1 MTSFILRNRLDGCCK
16 GINWNRGTEFMLTIL
31 TQPIKEI
38 GRSDHLLRYS
48 DAGAKIRL
56 VLQK

>member
-1 MTSFILRNRLDGCCK
+1 
-16 GINWNRGTEFMLTIL
+16 MLTIL

-38 GRSDHLLRYS
+38 GRSDHLLMYS

>member
-1 MTSFILRNRLDGCCK
+1 
-16 GINWNRGTEFMLTIL
+16 MLTIL